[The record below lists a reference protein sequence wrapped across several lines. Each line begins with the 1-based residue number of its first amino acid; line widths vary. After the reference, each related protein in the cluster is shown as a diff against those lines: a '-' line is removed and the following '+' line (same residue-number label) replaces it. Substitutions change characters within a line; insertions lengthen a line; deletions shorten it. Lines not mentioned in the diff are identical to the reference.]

1 MKCHCGT
8 GKLPIERSE
17 GNNQSVPACLREA
30 ASAKAGNPAVNW
42 RRNYEKR
49 LPTFMGFRVKFY
61 SALHS
66 QDCKC
71 SK

>member
-17 GNNQSVPACLREA
+17 RSTQSVPACLREA
-30 ASAKAGNPAVNW
+30 ASAKAGNPAENW
-42 RRNYEKR
+42 RRNYEMR
-49 LPTFMGFRVKFY
+49 SPALTGFRVKFY
-61 SALHS
+61 SALRS

-71 SK
+71 PE